1 MTSPMLPSLFISH
14 GSPMLALEK
23 GPDQDFLRELGQ
35 AYSPSAILVVS
46 AHWETDDLQVSSAS
60 QPTTI
65 HDFYGFP
72 PALFA
77 CCYPAV
83 GDPGLAERVAQL
95 TNARQ
100 VERGLDHGAWVP
112 LMLMY
117 PQADIPVVSLSLPS
131 GWGAEALYRLGQ
143 QLAPL
148 RETGVL
154 VIGSGSLTH
163 NLRAIQ
169 WRAAHG
175 EAADWVV
182 AFADWVEKQL
192 LSNQPQALLAWQQ
205 QAPFARENHPTP
217 EHFQPLLVALGA
229 GNQPKK
235 LYRSYSHGVLAMD
248 VYGFF

>member
-1 MTSPMLPSLFISH
+1 MLPSLFISH
-14 GSPMLALEK
+14 GSPMMALEK

-35 AYSPSAILVVS
+35 RYLPRAILVIS
-46 AHWETDDLQVSSAS
+46 AHWETQDLQVSCSI
-60 QPTTI
+60 QPETI

-77 CCYPAV
+77 CRYPAA
-83 GDPGLAERVAQL
+83 GDPALAERVAQL
-95 TNARQ
+95 TDARQ

-131 GWGAEALYRLGQ
+131 SWSAEQLHQLGQ

-148 RETGVL
+148 REEGVL
-154 VIGSGSLTH
+154 VLGSGSLTH

-182 AFADWVEKQL
+182 AFADWVEAQL
-192 LSNQPQALLAWQQ
+192 LSDQPQSLLAWQQ

-229 GNQPKK
+229 GKLPQK